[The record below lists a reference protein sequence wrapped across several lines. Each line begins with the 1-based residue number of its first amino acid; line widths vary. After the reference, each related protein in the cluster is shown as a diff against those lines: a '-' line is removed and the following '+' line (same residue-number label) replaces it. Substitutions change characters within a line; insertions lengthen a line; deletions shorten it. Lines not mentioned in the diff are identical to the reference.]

1 MLRSVERSR
10 ANSRAEAKC
19 FGAEFF
25 CKLQLWSRIRLCPLP
40 VRIHIIIVMS
50 ALIIIGYRSEW
61 VCRAVLD
68 PSKPEE
74 SLLWHPETA
83 VAGSRWK
90 KRERKKIKA
99 KQKSKKTCVNLRIKS
114 FVKRSSSCSYL
125 SANCSLSFFKF
136 WMRFSN
142 MFEMYWKEKQY
153 KLKA

>member
-83 VAGSRWK
+83 VAAADER
-90 KRERKKIKA
+90 RERGKKLKPNKKA
-99 KQKSKKTCVNLRIKS
+99 KKPVSICASNHLLSVPLLVHIWALI
-114 FVKRSSSCSYL
+114 VPCHSSSFECVSATCSK
-125 SANCSLSFFKF
+125 CTEKK
-136 WMRFSN
+136 SN
-142 MFEMYWKEKQY
+142 TS
-153 KLKA
+153 